1 MVLKAPPRAQ
11 DVTHQHHHGVVQGSI
26 RVQRFRAVLD
36 AVLPLHTQIDEGAGS
51 GLLPFP
57 IQDIVSCSL
66 VLDCW
71 EE

>member
-1 MVLKAPPRAQ
+1 MVLKAPPRAEH
-11 DVTHQHHHGVVQGSI
+11 VTHQHHHSIMQRSI
-26 RVQRFRAVLD
+26 RVQRFCAVLD
-36 AVLPLHTQIDEGAGS
+36 AVLPLHAQIDEGSGS

-57 IQDIVSCSL
+57 IQDIVSSSL